1 MEVLTLDSVIQKV
14 ENINKISVIEEK
26 INGFAYLE
34 ESARIS
40 AVSLG
45 YTYSFILESIKTIIK
60 RLSDHDCAVNYEDT
74 QTEIYEFLKVL
85 YHMKNNQ

>member
-14 ENINKISVIEEK
+14 ENINKISVVEEK
-26 INGFAYLE
+26 IDKFAYLE
-34 ESARIS
+34 ESVRIS

-45 YTYSFILESIKTIIK
+45 YTYSFILESIKSIIK
-60 RLSDHDCAVNYEDT
+60 RLSNHDCVVNYEDT
-74 QTEIYEFLKVL
+74 QTEINGFLKIL

>member
-14 ENINKISVIEEK
+14 ENINKISVTEEK
-26 INGFAYLE
+26 INGFKYLE
-34 ESARIS
+34 ESVRIS

-60 RLSDHDCAVNYEDT
+60 RLSDYGCVINYEDT
-74 QTEIYEFLKVL
+74 QTEIHEFLKVL